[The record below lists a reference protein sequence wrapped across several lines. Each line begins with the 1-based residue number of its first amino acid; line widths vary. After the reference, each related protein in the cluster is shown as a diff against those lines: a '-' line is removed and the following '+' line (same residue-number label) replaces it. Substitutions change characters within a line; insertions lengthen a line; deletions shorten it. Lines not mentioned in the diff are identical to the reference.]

1 MPMDFPRRFVAAVCF
16 LGFNIAAH
24 ANLFHVDISTR
35 TYTLNSVVR
44 GHFTLGRGIP
54 AKATP

>member
-1 MPMDFPRRFVAAVCF
+1 MPMDFPRCLAAAVCF
-16 LGFNIAAH
+16 LGFTVAAH
-24 ANLFHVDISTR
+24 ANIFDVDISTR